1 MEQCDIHVIFF
12 REEKNY
18 LKMKWKTRM
27 HFATTTRTNFLHKFI
42 INIVSDRQM
51 FRSVNSNYF
60 LNRNFDEELVYPWYF
75 FKWVKRKVIISVHK
89 IRNFPR
95 VFISSCRKKLEKL
108 CIWFIKLTKSEKYIP
123 KTVAKMLR
131 SISILKLSNMVL
143 ISFTTLNRKF

>member
-27 HFATTTRTNFLHKFI
+27 HFATTARTNFLHKFI

-75 FKWVKRKVIISVHK
+75 FEWIKRKVIISVHK
-89 IRNFPR
+89 TRNFPR
-95 VFISSCRKKLEKL
+95 VFISSCRKKTRK
-108 CIWFIKLTKSEKYIP
+108 
-123 KTVAKMLR
+123 VMH
-131 SISILKLSNMVL
+131 L
-143 ISFTTLNRKF
+143 IYKVDKKRKIHSKNCCKKCYVV